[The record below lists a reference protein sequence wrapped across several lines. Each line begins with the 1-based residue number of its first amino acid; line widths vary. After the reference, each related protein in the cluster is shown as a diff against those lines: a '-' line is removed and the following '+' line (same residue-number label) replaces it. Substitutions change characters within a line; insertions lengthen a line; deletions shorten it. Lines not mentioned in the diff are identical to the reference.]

1 MKNNVDL
8 ITTWGRT
15 KAWFYAM
22 FVEHNII
29 NYLRLNFHKI
39 SDEAYRSAQPTPS
52 QIKKYSQ
59 KYGIKTILNLKGRNP
74 KGPYWEFEKEMCDKL
89 GIKIVNIG
97 IKSRGIPSKEQI
109 QEAKEVFE
117 SIEYPMWMHCKA
129 GSDRT
134 GIYANLFQHFHL
146 KMPIQ
151 ETNQLS
157 FWPFGHV
164 KQTKAGQVDFY
175 FEKYIEFEKENPDV
189 SFYEWSQNI
198 ADKRALEKEFHSSKF
213 ADFIYDK
220 ILRRQ

>member
-8 ITTWGRT
+8 STPIGRI

-39 SDEAYRSAQPTPS
+39 SDMAYRSAQPTPS
-52 QIKKYSQ
+52 QIKKYSK
-59 KYGIKTILNLKGRNP
+59 KYGIKTIINLKGKNP
-74 KGPYWEFEKEMCDKL
+74 KGAYYAFEKEMCDSL
-89 GIKIVNIG
+89 GIKLINVG

-109 QEAKEVFE
+109 KEAKEIFE
-117 SIEYPMWMHCKA
+117 SIQYPMWMHCKA

-134 GIYANLFQHFHL
+134 GIYANLFQYFHL
-146 KMPIQ
+146 HIPIKD
-151 ETNQLS
+151 TNQLA
-157 FWPFGHV
+157 FWPYGHL

-175 FEKYIEFEKENPDV
+175 FEKFIEYQKEHPKTEFFD
-189 SFYEWSQNI
+189 WTQNI
-198 ADKRALEKEFHSSKF
+198 ADKKSMEKEFHSSKI